1 MVARLQDKI
10 ALITGGS
17 RGIGAAI
24 ATAMGREGATI
35 VISARK
41 QEGLE
46 EARRQMA
53 AEGIENVH
61 IRPCH
66 IGRTNDISELL
77 DWCVQTVGTPT
88 ILVNNAATNPYFGP
102 LLNISEAQWDKT
114 FEVNVKGYLHMT
126 QATVKAMK
134 DAQLAGSIINIS
146 SISGLT
152 AAPLQGAYGMTKA
165 ALISMTKTLAVELG
179 SSNIRVNAIAPG
191 LVATRFSKVLVET
204 PELVEHYNQRT
215 ALNRYATPD
224 EIAGMA
230 VYLGSEE
237 SSFVTGQTYAVDGG
251 YSIT

>member
-102 LLNISEAQWDKT
+102 LLDISEAQWDKT
-114 FEVNVKGYLHMT
+114 FEVNLKGYLHMT

-134 DAQLAGSIINIS
+134 DAQ
-146 SISGLT
+146 
-152 AAPLQGAYGMTKA
+152 
-165 ALISMTKTLAVELG
+165 
-179 SSNIRVNAIAPG
+179 
-191 LVATRFSKVLVET
+191 
-204 PELVEHYNQRT
+204 
-215 ALNRYATPD
+215 
-224 EIAGMA
+224 
-230 VYLGSEE
+230 
-237 SSFVTGQTYAVDGG
+237 
-251 YSIT
+251 